1 MAEFMARRMMATAV
15 QQEARIASASA
26 QQTASTAADQ
36 MATLSPEVRD
46 DRLAYPV
53 LRREGADDIWAQ
65 GLTTIG
71 LKKLFDNQA
80 RLSLAIRQIDAD
92 GAMARA
98 SVAEGAAAA
107 SAARAAD
114 SATLAGGAAEVAA
127 AAQPILEALQRMEGR
142 LTAMEGRLSA
152 IELKQDVAASG
163 CCVLM

>member
-53 LRREGADDIWAQ
+53 LRREGADDIHT

-80 RLSLAIRQIDAD
+80 RLRLAIREIDAD